1 MLIDTSAWSRFG
13 HPSLPASRA
22 NQVADALEQGNL
34 IVCLP
39 FLLEAGYSARDGSDH
54 ARVQEELQ
62 ALPWLAIDEEVE
74 RQALDAQGRLARTGH
89 HRISPA
95 DIVIATLADRHGLG
109 VLHYDSD
116 FEHILERTHL
126 RFESVWLA
134 ERGIL

>member
-1 MLIDTSAWSRFG
+1 MLIDTSAWSRIG

-22 NQVADALEQGNL
+22 NDIADALEQGSL

-39 FLLEAGYSARDGSDH
+39 FLLEAGYSARDASDH

-62 ALPWLAIDEEVE
+62 ALPSVGIDEEVE
-74 RQALDAQGRLARTGH
+74 RDALDAQGRLARTGH

-95 DIVIATLADRHGLG
+95 DIIIATLADRHGLG

-126 RFESVWLA
+126 RFESIWLA
-134 ERGIL
+134 ERGTL

>member
-1 MLIDTSAWSRFG
+1 MLIDTSAWSRLG

-22 NQVADALEQGNL
+22 SDVADALERGNL

-39 FLLEAGYSARDGSDH
+39 FLLEAGYSARDASDH

-62 ALPWLAIDEEVE
+62 ALPWVAIDEEVE
-74 RQALDAQGRLARTGH
+74 RHALDAQGRLARTGH

-95 DIVIATLADRHGLG
+95 DIIIGTLADQHGLG

-116 FEHILERTHL
+116 FEHILERTSL

-134 ERGIL
+134 ERGTL